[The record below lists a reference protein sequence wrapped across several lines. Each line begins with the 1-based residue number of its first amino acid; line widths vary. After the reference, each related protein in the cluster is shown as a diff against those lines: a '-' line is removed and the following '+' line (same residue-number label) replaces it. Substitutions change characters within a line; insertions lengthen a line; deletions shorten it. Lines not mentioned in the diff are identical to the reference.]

1 MFVHFWK
8 ARILACVNYSQCY
21 VELTSQA
28 EEEEGEKEVEESRLA
43 KRAKSAVLKVVVAH
57 GAGFAP
63 AERNHGRATTIDE
76 IHEYENV
83 LPCWPL

>member
-1 MFVHFWK
+1 M
-8 ARILACVNYSQCY
+8 ACVNYSQRY

-28 EEEEGEKEVEESRLA
+28 EEEEEEKEVEVEESGLT

-63 AERNHGRATTIDE
+63 AERRQ
-76 IHEYENV
+76 
-83 LPCWPL
+83 